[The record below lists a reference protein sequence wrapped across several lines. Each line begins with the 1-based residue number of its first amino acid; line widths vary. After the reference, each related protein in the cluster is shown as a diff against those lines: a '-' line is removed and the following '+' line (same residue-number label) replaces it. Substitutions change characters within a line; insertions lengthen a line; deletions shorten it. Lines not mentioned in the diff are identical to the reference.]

1 MAAAPLAV
9 EDVNGTP
16 WGWRVERCSPPGAP
30 PPLLQGIGQV
40 TGDGPRP
47 GTGVDATA
55 VRRPGCGA
63 ARSPA
68 RPIAAGG
75 EKSRM
80 DGFAPRRAALSH
92 TRPGPSYVRENLHGS
107 SRCQAVFKF
116 HRRQRISASNPGG
129 PARRPE
135 GATVGEPF
143 AENTVARPFLV
154 VSLPSPAAYE
164 AWSHMERLLT
174 VPATGCPWR
183 LTHSAGRG
191 VHRGR
196 IDVEALD
203 TQVEMSSLLWVC
215 GVQREVS

>member
-9 EDVNGTP
+9 DDVNGTP
-16 WGWRVERCSPPGAP
+16 WGWRVERRSPPGAP
-30 PPLLQGIGQV
+30 PPLLQGIGRV

-55 VRRPGCGA
+55 TRRPACGT
-63 ARSPA
+63 ARPPA
-68 RPIAAGG
+68 RRIAAEG

-80 DGFAPRRAALSH
+80 NGFAPRRAALSH
-92 TRPGPSYVRENLHGS
+92 TRPGPSNSREHWDES
-107 SRCQAVFKF
+107 SRCQALSKF
-116 HRRQRISASNPGG
+116 HRRQWITASKLGK
-129 PARRPE
+129 PARNPDC
-135 GATVGEPF
+135 ATVGKPL
-143 AENTVARPFLV
+143 AETTVARPFLV
-154 VSLPSPAAYE
+154 VSLPSPEAYG
-164 AWSHMERLLT
+164 AWSHTERLLT

-183 LTHSAGRG
+183 LTHSAGQG

-203 TQVEMSSLLWVC
+203 TQVEMSSLLPVR